1 MCGAELEAELLQK
14 GRGSPPPP
22 RTLWGGGL
30 EWAEK
35 GVEVVVG
42 TVEPVP
48 PGGQLETLF
57 IAS

>member
-14 GRGSPPPP
+14 GRGSPPA

-30 EWAEK
+30 EWAGK

-48 PGGQLETLF
+48 PGG
-57 IAS
+57 